1 MQSLIGQKT
10 GKLKRWIWAGTTVGC
25 LGAGAI
31 AYLTLTEH
39 SAPELNLAKDTVLV
53 KIQALPLQVKANG
66 IVQPVRKINLS
77 PKEPGRIVELL
88 IREGDQVA
96 AGQAIAR
103 MDSQQVQAQVSQ
115 YRAGLA
121 KAQAELSQRLAGNRP
136 QEIAKAQAEA
146 IRYQAQL
153 REARS
158 RLQIVTERLKRR
170 RSLADQGALARDALT
185 ETLTEEVS
193 AQDNLSQVQ
202 AGLLVAQQEL
212 SQQRQGARSEEIAQ
226 ARAQV
231 AEATAQLQVYQT
243 QLADTVVRAP
253 FAGIITR
260 RFTDLGD
267 FITPTTSASTSDG
280 ATSAS
285 IAELSSG
292 LEVEAKVPEAS
303 IVRIKPNQTVQ
314 IRSDSYPE
322 RVFVGR
328 VRLIAPRAIQE
339 NNVTSFRVKVSLQTG
354 LAQLKAGMNT
364 KLAFLGESIPAAL
377 VVPLAVV
384 VTQKDGRKGVW
395 LVDAEQQAKFK
406 LIQIG
411 TESGDQAQVLSGVKA
426 GDRILLSPPASQPIP
441 GVDNT
446 EGTGL

>member
-1 MQSLIGQKT
+1 MQSSIGQKT
-10 GKLKRWIWAGTTVGC
+10 GKLKPWIWGGATVGC

-31 AYLTLTEH
+31 AYLALTEP
-39 SAPELNLAKDTVLV
+39 SVPELNLAKDTVLV
-53 KIQALPLQVKANG
+53 KVQALPLQVRANG
-66 IVQPVRKINLS
+66 VVQPVRKINLS
-77 PKEPGRIVELL
+77 PQEPGRIVALFV
-88 IREGDQVA
+88 REGDQVA
-96 AGQAIAR
+96 AGQVIAR
-103 MDSQQVQAQVSQ
+103 MDSQQLQAQVNQ
-115 YRAGLA
+115 YRGVLA
-121 KAQAELSQRLAGNRP
+121 RAEAELSQRLAGNRP
-136 QEIAKAQAEA
+136 QEIAKAKAEV

-158 RLQIVTERLKRR
+158 RLQIVTERLNRR
-170 RSLADQGALARDALT
+170 RSLADQGALSRDALT
-185 ETLTEEVS
+185 ESLTEEVN

-202 AGLLVAQQEL
+202 ASLLVAQQEL
-212 SQQRQGARSEEIAQ
+212 SQQRQGSRREEIAQ

-231 AEATAQLQVYQT
+231 AEATAQLQVYQS
-243 QLADTVVRAP
+243 QLADTLVRAP

-267 FITPTTSASTSDG
+267 FITPTTSASTTDG

-303 IVRIKPNQTVQ
+303 IIRIQPNQTVQ

-322 RVFVGR
+322 RVFSGR
-328 VRLIAPRAIQE
+328 VRLIAPRALQE
-339 NNVTSFRVKVSLQTG
+339 NNVTSFRVKVALQTG

-364 KLAFLGESIPAAL
+364 KLAFMGESIQRAL
-377 VVPLAVV
+377 VVPLAVI
-384 VTQKDGRKGVW
+384 VTQKDGQKGVW
-395 LVDAEQQAKFK
+395 LVDVERQVKFK
-406 LIQIG
+406 PIQIG
-411 TESGDQAQVLSGVKA
+411 PESGDQAQILAGVKA